1 MSNKVWDE
9 ERIREEFKKLDSITG
24 LHGADLPITFG
35 KAKHTLGCFYIDTI
49 NKKPKKFHFSL
60 FYFGNPKWSEASALD
75 VIRHE
80 YAHYMDYMF
89 NGNSSHGAS

>member
-9 ERIREEFKKLDSITG
+9 ERIREEFKRLDSMTG

-35 KAKHTLGCFYIDTI
+35 KAKHTLGCFYIDNI

-60 FYFGNPKWSEASALD
+60 FYFGNL
-75 VIRHE
+75 
-80 YAHYMDYMF
+80 
-89 NGNSSHGAS
+89 NGLKHLL

>member
-9 ERIREEFKKLDSITG
+9 ERIREEFKRLDNMTG

-49 NKKPKKFHFSL
+49 NKKLRSFISHCFIL
-60 FYFGNPKWSEASALD
+60 EIL
-75 VIRHE
+75 
-80 YAHYMDYMF
+80 
-89 NGNSSHGAS
+89 NGQKHLL

>member
-9 ERIREEFKKLDSITG
+9 ERIREEFKKIDSITG

-35 KAKHTLGCFYIDTI
+35 KAKHTLGCFYFHTI
-49 NKKPKKFHFSL
+49 NKKPYKFHFPL
-60 FYFGNPKWSEASALD
+60 LYFGDPEWSEASALD

-80 YAHYMDYMF
+80 YAHYM
-89 NGNSSHGAS
+89 NCVLHGESGHGAS

>member
-9 ERIREEFKKLDSITG
+9 ERIREEFKKLDSMTG

-49 NKKPKKFHFSL
+49 NKKPKK
-60 FYFGNPKWSEASALD
+60 PKVKS
-75 VIRHE
+75 
-80 YAHYMDYMF
+80 
-89 NGNSSHGAS
+89 